1 MIYLDN
7 ASTTKPDPRV
17 VQAMLPYLEESYG
30 NPGTVYSFGREA
42 EKAVSKAREQVA
54 EYIGAKPDQIIF
66 TSGGS
71 EANNMVIKGILKS
84 MEIAGRFVTMYSSIE
99 HDSIMN
105 TVNSLKYG
113 NHLFDFTK
121 IIPSDHGTKGVSVGR
136 DDVEKAVS
144 RIRLVYGGGVTG
156 LVSVMHTNNETGIR
170 NDVEEIGKYC
180 HDKDIMFHVDCVQAA
195 GCEPLNVDKIGCDFM
210 SLSSHKI
217 HGPKGIGALYVRN
230 KTSISPLIFGG
241 ENQEFGLRGGTENV
255 PGIVGF
261 GKACEILTNDS
272 ENNLK
277 YISNLRKR
285 LYDGIVWRL
294 SDYGLHDI
302 VHINGN
308 LNLDNLGKTMNLR
321 FDGIDGQ
328 TLMLLLDS
336 NGVCV
341 STGSACN
348 SHETKPSRV
357 LKSIGL
363 TDEEAMSSIRISVSR
378 MNTVG
383 EIEAAAGIIAD
394 SVYSLYSV
402 ANG

>member
-17 VQAMLPYLEESYG
+17 VQAMLPYLEEGYG

-71 EANNMVIKGILKS
+71 EANNMVIKGTLKS
-84 MEIAGRFVTMYSSIE
+84 MDSAGRFMTMYSSIE

-105 TVNSLKYG
+105 TVNDLKYENNWFG
-113 NHLFDFTK
+113 FTEITPSNHGAD
-121 IIPSDHGTKGVSVGR
+121 GVFIGR
-136 DDVEKAVS
+136 DDVEKAVY
-144 RIRLVYGGGVTG
+144 RIKLVYGDRATG

-170 NDVEEIGKYC
+170 NDIEEIGKYC
-180 HDKDIMFHVDCVQAA
+180 HEHDIMFHTDCVQAA
-195 GCEPLNVDKIGCDFM
+195 GCEPLNVDKIGCYFM

-277 YISNLRKR
+277 YISNLRRR

-294 SDYGLHDI
+294 STYGLQDI

-378 MNTVG
+378 MNTVD
-383 EIEAAAGIIAD
+383 EIDTAAGIIAD
-394 SVYSLYSV
+394 SVYSLHSV